1 MPNRK
6 SFKGNR
12 KTVFSLRT
20 RSRFRLGI
28 ALCLSLLFLRCGG
41 KELVRRT
48 ADNPDV
54 VYWSETRML
63 TWDDFQGTPILDNP
77 DMASAIS
84 IYNPSA
90 IERKNLFLKTR
101 LVTECYLDK
110 KSSWVD
116 RKRATDDLLAYN
128 QVIFDLHEL
137 YTRKLRQAFM
147 AADFGLDNVVESF
160 NRLVEENG
168 RALNARLN
176 AFQRESR
183 MGSNA
188 DVTQAWFRQIRAEI
202 RELAGDG

>member
-1 MPNRK
+1 MPNLK
-6 SFKGNR
+6 SFPGNHNIDL
-12 KTVFSLRT
+12 SLRK
-20 RSRFRLGI
+20 RSLFHLGM
-28 ALCLSLLFLRCGG
+28 ALCLSVLFLHCGG

-48 ADNPDV
+48 AENSDV

-63 TWDDFQGTPILDNP
+63 SWDDFQGTPILDNP

-101 LVTECYLDK
+101 LVTECYVDK

-128 QVIFDLHEL
+128 QVIFDIHEL
-137 YTRKLRQAFM
+137 YTRKLQQAFM
-147 AADFGLDNVVESF
+147 AADFGLDDVVESF

-168 RALNARLN
+168 RSLNARLN
-176 AFQRESR
+176 AFQRESQ
-183 MGSNA
+183 MGSKA

-202 RELAGDG
+202 RELAGYR